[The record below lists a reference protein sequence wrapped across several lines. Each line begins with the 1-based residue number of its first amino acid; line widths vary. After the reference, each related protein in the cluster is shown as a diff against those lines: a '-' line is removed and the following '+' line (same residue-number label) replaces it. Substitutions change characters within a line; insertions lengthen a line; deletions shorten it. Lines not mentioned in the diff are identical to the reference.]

1 MSTSRQALEFAIPS
15 APNAAVAASLFF
27 KHNTEIHEFS
37 DPASDDITS
46 AFQALVATLV
56 TGTFRYERTNF
67 SRYEELQ
74 FLFERRAG
82 MYKLAGPS
90 PVVEL
95 LKSAYH
101 DSLTVGIPVQTV
113 NKLLVARGYSE
124 VPARLVLLVTPES
137 VSFAGRQLW
146 RLGASG

>member
-1 MSTSRQALEFAIPS
+1 
-15 APNAAVAASLFF
+15 
-27 KHNTEIHEFS
+27 
-37 DPASDDITS
+37 
-46 AFQALVATLV
+46 
-56 TGTFRYERTNF
+56 
-67 SRYEELQ
+67 
-74 FLFERRAG
+74 